1 MKTIAVDESALD
13 NRINRYRFSLA
24 HELGHRVLHREILA
38 EIEFETA
45 AAWKE
50 CVTQVPERQYGFLE
64 YQANTFANALLVPQQ
79 QLEPRF
85 EQIIEKI
92 RAAGLEPKEYP
103 DVCLDTVSTELGKQF
118 RVSPATMRIRLEK
131 DRRFDQL

>member
-1 MKTIAVDESALD
+1 M
-13 NRINRYRFSLA
+13 
-24 HELGHRVLHREILA
+24 
-38 EIEFETA
+38 
-45 AAWKE
+45 
-50 CVTQVPERQYGFLE
+50 PERQYGFLE